1 MMGGMKKITRWW
13 GALLGL
19 GLVAGAGAAG
29 TVAAT
34 TPQHRFSEAWW
45 KTRHQK
51 GLERARAGGARLVF
65 LGDSITQGWEDA
77 GKPAWNRHYAHRA
90 PINLG
95 FSGDR
100 TEHALWRITEG
111 GELEGLDP
119 KVVVIMLGTNNTG
132 HRMDPAADV
141 AAGMS
146 VILEKLKA
154 QCPHARI
161 LLLGIFP
168 RGEKRNDPMR
178 VRNTG
183 INAAYARLADGRR
196 VVYADIGLAFLKPD
210 GTLPRAVMPDLLH
223 LNAEGYRRWA
233 EAMEPHL
240 SRLLGDKPVAP
251 AAAPAK

>member
-1 MMGGMKKITRWW
+1 M
-13 GALLGL
+13 GL
-19 GLVAGAGAAG
+19 GLATGAGAAG
-29 TVAAT
+29 LVAAT
-34 TPQHRFSEAWW
+34 TPQHRFGEDWW
-45 KTRHQK
+45 KDRHQK
-51 GLERARAGGARLVF
+51 CLERARAGGIGLVF

-77 GKPAWNRHYAHRA
+77 GKTVWDRYYAHRS

-100 TEHALWRITEG
+100 TEHAIWRIDAG
-111 GELEGLDP
+111 GELAGLDP
-119 KVVVIMLGTNNTG
+119 EVVVIMLGTNNTG

-141 AAGMS
+141 VAGMS

-154 QCPHARI
+154 KCPHARI

-168 RGEKRNDPMR
+168 CGEKPNDPVRMR
-178 VRNTG
+178 NAE
-183 INAAYARLADGRR
+183 INAGYAKLADGKR

-223 LNAEGYRRWA
+223 LNADGYRRWA

-240 SRLLGDKPVAP
+240 SRLLGDTPVAP
-251 AAAPAK
+251 AAAAKKKQ